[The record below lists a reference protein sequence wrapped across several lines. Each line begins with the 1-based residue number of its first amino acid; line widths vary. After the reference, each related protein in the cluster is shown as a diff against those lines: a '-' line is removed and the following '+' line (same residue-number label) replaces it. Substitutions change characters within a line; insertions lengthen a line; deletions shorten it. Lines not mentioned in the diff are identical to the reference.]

1 MDPKDGFARAVSGF
15 ARTVHAVTPAQWT
28 APTPCSDW
36 DVRALVEHV
45 TVEQLWA
52 LPLLSGATVEDV
64 GDRFDGDVLGDDP
77 VTHWDQSAAA
87 SVDAFAAADVTGGTV
102 SLSRGPTPVAE
113 YLGEM
118 TADAL
123 IHTWDLARAIGADET
138 LNADLVSYVWESI
151 APMVPIMASTG
162 RFGDGQS
169 GAVGEDA
176 PLQLRLLDATGRR
189 P

>member
-77 VTHWDQSAAA
+77 VTHWDQAAAA
-87 SVDAFAAADVTGGTV
+87 SVEAFGAADVAGGTV
-102 SLSRGPTPVAE
+102 SLSRGPTPIAD

-123 IHTWDLARAIGADET
+123 IHTWDLARAIGADES
-138 LNADLVSYVWESI
+138 LDPELVEVVHEAFAPHADLLAASGLFDPPVAVS
-151 APMVPIMASTG
+151 
-162 RFGDGQS
+162 D
-169 GAVGEDA
+169 DA
-176 PLQLRLLDATGRR
+176 PLQVRLLALTGRAA
-189 P
+189 

>member
-1 MDPKDGFARAVSGF
+1 MDPHTAFARAVSGF
-15 ARTVHAVTPAQWT
+15 TRTVHAIAPGQWHD
-28 APTPCSDW
+28 ATPCTDW
-36 DVRALVEHV
+36 DVRALVQHV

-52 LPLLSGATVEDV
+52 PPLLGGATVADV

-123 IHTWDLARAIGADET
+123 IHTWDLARAIGADDT
-138 LNADLVSYVWESI
+138 LDPELVATVFEFA
-151 APMVPIMASTG
+151 APNVDAFAGSGLFDPPVPVPA
-162 RFGDGQS
+162 
-169 GAVGEDA
+169 DA
-176 PLQLRLLDATGRR
+176 PLQSRLLALTGRR
-189 P
+189 A